1 MEYGSVIFDMD
12 GVILNSLVGDEDWK
26 FEAVREALRD
36 KGVDPEGMDRTA
48 LGAIMG
54 DQGYKEVV
62 RKSADLGCDPG
73 EIWRHVA
80 FKTTEARIDQ
90 IDKGNFKIYEG
101 AEEVISLLHS
111 EDIELGIISNAPEK
125 AVEATMEF
133 YDMKKYFKFYAGV
146 RNFEDLQ
153 ARKPNPNHLELAKA
167 ELKRSPMAY
176 VGDAESDVI
185 AAQKAEIDSVWV
197 NRNGSEGDVRPDYEI
212 KKMEELEEIVK

>member
-12 GVILNSLVGDEDWK
+12 GVILNSLVGNEDWK

-36 KGVDPEGMDRTA
+36 KGVDPGDMDRND

-62 RKSADLGCDPG
+62 RRSAEHGLDPG

-80 FKTTEARIDQ
+80 FKTTEARVEQ
-90 IDKGNFKIYEG
+90 IEKGNFEIYDG
-101 AEEVISLLHS
+101 AREVIELLHS
-111 EDIELGIISNAPEK
+111 EDVELGIISNAPEK

-133 YDMKKYFKFYAGV
+133 YDMRKYFKFYAGV

-167 ELKRSPMAY
+167 ELKRDPMVY
-176 VGDAESDVI
+176 IGDAESDVI
-185 AAQKAEIDSVWV
+185 AAQRADLDSVWV
-197 NRNGSEGDVRPDYEI
+197 NRNDSDADVRPDHEI
-212 KKMEELEEIVK
+212 RDMEGLEDIVR

>member
-12 GVILNSLVGDEDWK
+12 GVILNSLVDDENWK

-36 KGVDPEGMDRTA
+36 KNVDPEGLSRSE
-48 LGAIMG
+48 LGAVMG

-62 RKSADLGCDPG
+62 RKSAELGLDPG

-80 FKTTEARIDQ
+80 FKTTEARAGQ
-90 IDKGNFKIYEG
+90 IRDGNFEIYDG
-101 AEEVISLLHS
+101 ARQVIEFLHS
-111 EDIELGIISNAPEK
+111 EDVELGIISNAPEK
-125 AVEATMEF
+125 AVEATIEY
-133 YDMKKYFKFYAGV
+133 YDLKKYFKFYAGV

-167 ELKRSPMAY
+167 ELKRKPMVY

-185 AAQKAEIDSVWV
+185 AAQRADLDSIWV
-197 NRNGSEGDVRPDYEI
+197 NRSDSRGDVQPDYEI
-212 KKMEELEEIVK
+212 SEMREMEELVR